1 MVYSPV
7 SPQSNFA
14 EDEQIWESLKR
25 AIADSSGFRGW
36 LQEKGLDKT
45 SEQTSTLDEQVRRYL
60 RETLETLAY

>member
-7 SPQSNFA
+7 PPQSNFA

-36 LQEKGLDKT
+36 LQEKGLEKKLG
-45 SEQTSTLDEQVRRYL
+45 QTNLDEQVRRYL

>member
-14 EDEQIWESLKR
+14 EDDQIWESLKR

-45 SEQTSTLDEQVRRYL
+45 SEQTNLDEQVRRYL